1 MYCSLRRGGEMK
13 KQSIFTIFVV
23 VSILSAFSIFSMTGR
38 LSNEQTL
45 TNQQISNT
53 SLSQNK
59 KNLICS
65 AQGDIRPP
73 AWDEDEDKTAN
84 GS

>member
-1 MYCSLRRGGEMK
+1 MK
-13 KQSIFTIFVV
+13 KQSIFTIFIL
-23 VSILSAFSIFSMTGR
+23 VSILSAFSIWSMIGR
-38 LSNEQTL
+38 SDTERIE
-45 TNQQISNT
+45 TNQRINKT
-53 SLSQNK
+53 SLSQNR

-73 AWDEDEDKTAN
+73 AWDEDEDKSTS